1 MKERRI
7 YKLVLCS
14 FFTAI
19 IAACSWITI
28 PFAVPFTLQTFAVF
42 AALRTLGGKYGTV
55 SIGVYILLGAIGLPV
70 FSGFKGGVGV
80 LFGVTGGYI
89 FGFLFSGIFWWL
101 TEKINLKVPDVL
113 KMIIGLVLC
122 YIVGTAWFTAV
133 YAENISIITA
143 MKWCVIPFF
152 IPDLIKIILAMI
164 ISEKIKAIQHN

>member
-1 MKERRI
+1 MKERKTEKI
-7 YKLVLCS
+7 ILCS
-14 FFTAI
+14 LFTAI
-19 IAACSWITI
+19 IAVCSWITI

-55 SIGVYILLGAIGLPV
+55 SIGVYILLGAVGLPV

-152 IPDLIKIILAMI
+152 IPDLLKIILAMI